1 MRLKQKIES
10 GEFIVLAEIEPR
22 KGWMSPKWW
31 SNAKRVK
38 DGIDAF
44 VVPEMSNAVMRMSS
58 LGGAM
63 VLQNEGLPT
72 VFQVCC
78 RDRNRLAIQ
87 GDLLAAYALGITSVM
102 AVGGEDLSYGD
113 HHQARSV
120 YDIDLID
127 LIGVI
132 DRLRQGRD
140 MAGIELSGAPDF
152 LIGTTAEAG
161 SKGKS
166 TEMEVEEMMKRARP
180 GRGFLSLPPF
190 STPPFSNRT
199 KKGSTA
205 ARRRSFLP
213 CCCSSRWGWPG
224 TSSETCRISTS
235 RRPWSTGFSAHRTR
249 CGKRSDCGGY
259 GVGSQEAGLQRRL
272 SFHPRVGAEAAGNH
286 RKVLEGRE
294 NGIKKSNGFD
304 GGSGG

>member
-1 MRLKQKIES
+1 MGLKQKIES
-10 GEFIVLAEIEPR
+10 GEFVVLAEMEPP
-22 KGWMSPKWW
+22 KGVDVSEMVA
-31 SNAKRVK
+31 NAKRVK
-38 DGIDAF
+38 DGVDAF

-102 AVGGEDLSYGD
+102 AVAGEDLSYGD

-120 YDIDLID
+120 YDIDLIT

-152 LIGTTAEAG
+152 LIGSTAEAG

-166 TEMEVEEMMKRARP
+166 PEMEVEEIIEKGGGRGAVFYHFPHLRHRPSRTVPKKDRPPARP
-180 GRGFLSLPPF
+180 
-190 STPPFSNRT
+190 
-199 KKGSTA
+199 
-205 ARRRSFLP
+205 
-213 CCCSSRWGWPG
+213 
-224 TSSETCRISTS
+224 
-235 RRPWSTGFSAHRTR
+235 
-249 CGKRSDCGGY
+249 
-259 GVGSQEAGLQRRL
+259 
-272 SFHPRVGAEAAGNH
+272 
-286 RKVLEGRE
+286 
-294 NGIKKSNGFD
+294 
-304 GGSGG
+304 

>member
-1 MRLKQKIES
+1 MRLKEKIEA
-10 GEFIVLAEIEPR
+10 GEFVVLAEMEPP
-22 KGWMSPKWW
+22 KGVDVAEMVT
-31 SNAKRVK
+31 NAKRVK

-44 VVPEMSNAVMRMSS
+44 VVPEMSNAVMRLSS

-87 GDLLAAYALGITSVM
+87 GDLLAAYALGITNVM
-102 AVGGEDLSYGD
+102 AVTGEDPSYGD

-120 YDIDLID
+120 YDIDLIT

-152 LIGTTAEAG
+152 LIGTNAEAG

-166 TEMEVEEMMKRARP
+166 PELETEEIMKRAGAGARFFITTP
-180 GRGFLSLPPF
+180 IFDTALLEPYQKRIDRRQAVIIPTVMLLKSLGMARYLARNLPQVHVPESLVDRIACAPDKVRECVQIAADTVADLKRQGYSGVYLSTLGWEQKLPEIIGR
-190 STPPFSNRT
+190 
-199 KKGSTA
+199 
-205 ARRRSFLP
+205 
-213 CCCSSRWGWPG
+213 
-224 TSSETCRISTS
+224 I
-235 RRPWSTGFSAHRTR
+235 
-249 CGKRSDCGGY
+249 
-259 GVGSQEAGLQRRL
+259 
-272 SFHPRVGAEAAGNH
+272 
-286 RKVLEGRE
+286 
-294 NGIKKSNGFD
+294 
-304 GGSGG
+304 